1 MIFITDEL
9 GKFEKNIIEL
19 AENVGFKEC
28 KTIEAIDL
36 FCGISEKN
44 DVLKEKDRYYAFID
58 IPQYWSVR
66 ADGLNGAIYD
76 NKTKKANIYFK
87 NPIEK
92 RMVSRV
98 EWIDRN
104 NTVYKVDY
112 YNKYGYM
119 YCSEN
124 VSGGNV
130 TVREFYDRNGDIKVL
145 EQTGPKTYTTFGTR
159 ISPKSYRG
167 FADYLE
173 AYLKYNKIY
182 DENIWLTSDEI
193 LNKFAWDYGN
203 FKISYLPQ
211 NRLNS
216 DLTVITRT
224 NTAFRILCSEE
235 QQVNWYKENSN
246 YKCDRVYSYFENN
259 ELKFGKKEALTI
271 TESDQLE
278 YIEQLINDFPE
289 ITFHIA
295 ASTIMSDKLTR
306 LDINNNVEL
315 YPCITEQK
323 RKELFERC
331 DIYLDINHYREL
343 YNAVNEANVMAIRA
357 SLQTVRFYVDGSLR
371 AEYDTKDTR
380 PFGKDSAS
388 RYVFCN
394 MSEDDAGKELRIEL
408 TSHASNY
415 SGVVNTVYCGEKS
428 DIWTNIFH
436 NSSRETII
444 AFFIF
449 FAAVVSV
456 MFSIA
461 LSIVYKTHFDMEYVG
476 WCMLLGAIWMLGE
489 SKLRQMLVPNASVL
503 AAMCFVVIL
512 ISPIAVSIYIDS
524 IQGGRYTRVYTCI
537 EALAA
542 VNFIVC
548 TALQLFGVCDYIETL
563 PAGQGMLAV
572 CCAVV
577 ITTFIIDIIKHRTL
591 GYRPEMV
598 AMIIALVLVLIEA
611 ASVYFV
617 VTMSGFFIGTGLIV
631 ILFVNIIVTIKR
643 ISEIEYKRQKEES
656 DRLRNQTERV
666 SLQMMK
672 TLAATIE
679 AKDDYM
685 RGHSYRV
692 AEYSALIAKQLGWS
706 EHEVENLRNAA
717 YLHDIGKIGV
727 PDTILNKPTRL
738 TDEEFAAIK
747 SHTVMGA
754 DILKDITLLD
764 HLVDIARNHH
774 ERYDGKGYPDGLVGE
789 EIPLSARIV
798 CVADSYDA
806 MKSRRIYRNAL
817 PDEEIRRELLDN
829 CGTQFDPQISR
840 MFVDM
845 LDNGMVV
852 IDEDNPAAQGYRDN
866 AAIESVADKFISE
879 VMKTMSSQE
888 KADSVDYLTGLY
900 MRSRGQ
906 QVIAALMQD
915 NDGCLAFI
923 DMDNLKKVND
933 VHGHKAGDRAL
944 KLIGNLLAKETE
956 NETFAACRLGG
967 DEFLIFMPYS
977 DRASVE
983 SVIKRIFEGFES
995 AREAD
1000 CEIKEAA
1007 LSAGL
1012 CMTTKG
1018 AMFESDYT
1026 KADKAL
1032 YYVKQNCKGSYF
1044 FYEQLLADNKE
1055 NTNLSADLRN
1065 VAKLLKESGSYTGA
1079 LDLNYREFARIYEFV
1094 NNVGDRHNHNCY
1106 LVMVTMNT
1114 LPEQLADIEEIEKA
1128 LDCMEQSIR
1137 SKIRKV
1143 DICTRY
1149 SSMQYLIILFEPQE
1163 NQIPNVMERIFMHY
1177 YELCDRENF
1186 KPQYEYIKMTEVK

>member
-1 MIFITDEL
+1 MDRYSVSRTKRSLFYLMMTFLI
-9 GKFEKNIIEL
+9 
-19 AENVGFKEC
+19 VGFIIAEC
-28 KTIEAIDL
+28 ILPSERSQSVSDNNITYEGSFTWEKSDGEREAIEVP
-36 FCGISEKN
+36 GRY
-44 DVLKEKDRYYAFID
+44 DVK
-58 IPQYWSVR
+58 P
-66 ADGLNGAIYD
+66 
-76 NKTKKANIYFK
+76 
-87 NPIEK
+87 
-92 RMVSRV
+92 
-98 EWIDRN
+98 
-104 NTVYKVDY
+104 
-112 YNKYGYM
+112 
-119 YCSEN
+119 
-124 VSGGNV
+124 
-130 TVREFYDRNGDIKVL
+130 GD
-145 EQTGPKTYTTFGTR
+145 TM
-159 ISPKSYRG
+159 
-167 FADYLE
+167 
-173 AYLKYNKIY
+173 
-182 DENIWLTSDEI
+182 
-193 LNKFAWDYGN
+193 
-203 FKISYLPQ
+203 
-211 NRLNS
+211 
-216 DLTVITRT
+216 VITT
-224 NTAFRILCSEE
+224 VLP
-235 QQVNWYKENSN
+235 
-246 YKCDRVYSYFENN
+246 D
-259 ELKFGKKEALTI
+259 
-271 TESDQLE
+271 
-278 YIEQLINDFPE
+278 DFN
-289 ITFHIA
+289 
-295 ASTIMSDKLTR
+295 AS
-306 LDINNNVEL
+306 
-315 YPCITEQK
+315 
-323 RKELFERC
+323 
-331 DIYLDINHYREL
+331 
-343 YNAVNEANVMAIRA
+343 VMAIRA

-845 LDNGMVV
+845 LDNGMVEGTHTGWQSTLLSLQSSLAGV
-852 IDEDNPAAQGYRDN
+852 SMRWRILEMLH
-866 AAIESVADKFISE
+866 ICMISE
-879 VMKTMSSQE
+879 RL
-888 KADSVDYLTGLY
+888 A
-900 MRSRGQ
+900 
-906 QVIAALMQD
+906 
-915 NDGCLAFI
+915 CLI
-923 DMDNLKKVND
+923 
-933 VHGHKAGDRAL
+933 
-944 KLIGNLLAKETE
+944 
-956 NETFAACRLGG
+956 
-967 DEFLIFMPYS
+967 
-977 DRASVE
+977 
-983 SVIKRIFEGFES
+983 
-995 AREAD
+995 
-1000 CEIKEAA
+1000 
-1007 LSAGL
+1007 
-1012 CMTTKG
+1012 
-1018 AMFESDYT
+1018 
-1026 KADKAL
+1026 
-1032 YYVKQNCKGSYF
+1032 
-1044 FYEQLLADNKE
+1044 
-1055 NTNLSADLRN
+1055 
-1065 VAKLLKESGSYTGA
+1065 
-1079 LDLNYREFARIYEFV
+1079 
-1094 NNVGDRHNHNCY
+1094 
-1106 LVMVTMNT
+1106 
-1114 LPEQLADIEEIEKA
+1114 
-1128 LDCMEQSIR
+1128 
-1137 SKIRKV
+1137 
-1143 DICTRY
+1143 
-1149 SSMQYLIILFEPQE
+1149 QY
-1163 NQIPNVMERIFMHY
+1163 
-1177 YELCDRENF
+1177 
-1186 KPQYEYIKMTEVK
+1186 